1 MSGSGPAG
9 VGGALEMRRLAGGI
23 SNPSLS
29 DSSSL
34 MRSGW
39 CLAKGS
45 KPGPSV
51 GG

>member
-1 MSGSGPAG
+1 MSGSGPAS
-9 VGGALEMRRLAGGI
+9 VGGALEMCRLTGGI

-39 CLAKGS
+39 SLAKGS